1 MRTIPGFHRLRPRA
15 VYPQPQNPV
24 SIRLG
29 SDVVDFCK
37 ATGKGYQ
44 TRINAVL
51 RHFMQE
57 TLRNKK
63 AG

>member
-1 MRTIPGFHRLRPRA
+1 MQTIPGFHRLRPRA
-15 VYPQPQNPV
+15 VYPQPKNLV
-24 SIRLG
+24 SIRLDSVAQFLQG
-29 SDVVDFCK
+29 DRQ
-37 ATGKGYQ
+37 GL